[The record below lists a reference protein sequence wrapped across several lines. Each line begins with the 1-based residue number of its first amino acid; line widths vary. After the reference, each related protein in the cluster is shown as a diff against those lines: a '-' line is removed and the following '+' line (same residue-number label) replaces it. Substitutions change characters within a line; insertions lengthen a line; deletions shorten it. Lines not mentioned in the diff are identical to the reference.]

1 MDLLWFSKLARMD
14 ALRFYH
20 ITSMRPEHFRF
31 KTAEPGSNKEWQC
44 CICLHVRTAT
54 IMFGLW
60 HMLLHILAMSIM
72 VALLNNPSLIISTP
86 GHDGELMRG
95 SPPPPRSMPTQIQ
108 FGSDEVI
115 RENAIDSLLEMEKE
129 QREMSRS
136 MAEFGP
142 TRRPDYDILRKQ
154 MLRYTD
160 IQSGILITFCTM
172 MMTMALVMGALRGKP
187 SLLMPFFCFQLF
199 DFCIGVLAGL
209 SYMTSLSDVHRI
221 VADSNNV
228 PFQNMLLEMNP
239 NCLALI
245 VILGFTMAL
254 VIKGYFIR
262 VVWKC
267 YKYLVLKATTRHSI
281 HVIDTPSYD
290 SQNLLPPYPAAK
302 YATAPFGGPPPSY
315 DLATAPFAGAP
326 PSYTV
331 AMSNRA
337 GASVMLPEERVAME
351 TERVA
356 METEGRVAL
365 GQERVAMGEGR
376 VAVETPASASAS
388 GNHSG

>member
-356 METEGRVAL
+356 METEGRVA
-365 GQERVAMGEGR
+365 MGEGR

-388 GNHSG
+388 ASGNHSG